1 MKLLNYTSTYF
12 SIILFIVITAWA
24 AIFYYAILDEIYDSI
39 DDGLDNQKGLVIEK
53 AAMDSSVL
61 QKSGFDET
69 GYAIREVQPDAAL
82 AFHDHYSDTMM
93 FMQNEQSDEPV
104 RLLTTVFLKNG
115 KYYQLQVATSMVEE
129 DDLVKQ
135 IFYAVTW
142 LYLGLV
148 ISIIV
153 FNNFLLKK
161 VWRPFYHLMRQLK
174 KFRVDQPTAVTRVKT
189 NVDEFKLL
197 DDTVQRLIARNVE
210 VFNSQKMFIENAAHE
225 LQTPL
230 AISINKLEALSQGN
244 FSGEQFALLSSALD
258 NLERLKN
265 LNKSLLLLS
274 RIENKQFADET
285 SVNCNELI
293 KKLLADFEDQ
303 ADFRSVKLEFEED
316 AICFLPMN
324 KDLALILFTN
334 LVKNAIL
341 HSEEGGFVKVLI
353 NQERIIFENS
363 GKQEALDP
371 SRLFQRFNND
381 KSSRA
386 STGLGLAIV
395 RAICDMYHFD
405 LNYQYTGRHIFSIRY
420 PEP

>member
-24 AIFYYAILDEIYDSI
+24 AIFYYTMLDEIYDSI

-53 AAMDSSVL
+53 AAIDSTVL

-69 GYAIREVQPDAAL
+69 GYAIREIPEAAAL
-82 AFHDHYSDTMM
+82 LFRDQYSDTMM
-93 FMQNEQSDEPV
+93 YMQNEQSDEPV
-104 RLLTTVFLKNG
+104 RLLTTVFLQNG

-135 IFYAVTW
+135 LFYAVTW

-148 ISIIV
+148 VSIII

-161 VWRPFYHLMRQLK
+161 VWRPFYHLMKQLK
-174 KFRVDQPTAVTRVKT
+174 KFRVDKPTPVTRVQT

-197 DDTVQRLIARNVE
+197 DDTVQKLVARNVD

-230 AISINKLEALSQGN
+230 AISINKLETLAEGKLSR
-244 FSGEQFALLSSALD
+244 EQLGLLSSALD

-274 RIENKQFADET
+274 RIENKQFEEDSA
-285 SVNCNELI
+285 VNCNQLI
-293 KKLLADFEDQ
+293 TKLLQDFQDQ
-303 ADFRSVKLEFEED
+303 ASFSSVKLHLEE
-316 AICFLPMN
+316 
-324 KDLALILFTN
+324 
-334 LVKNAIL
+334 NATCM
-341 HSEEGGFVKVLI
+341 V
-353 NQERIIFENS
+353 
-363 GKQEALDP
+363 
-371 SRLFQRFNND
+371 
-381 KSSRA
+381 
-386 STGLGLAIV
+386 
-395 RAICDMYHFD
+395 
-405 LNYQYTGRHIFSIRY
+405 
-420 PEP
+420 